1 MSSVAPEERLPRYDY
16 ECTMCQNRF
25 ELKQSFDSQPYT
37 DCPKCGGLANR
48 KFHSVPIVFK
58 GSGWYVNDYGK
69 RGSAATSA
77 PSSTEAESESKPKA
91 ETKAESSSSD
101 EKPSTKKKEPAS
113 TKGKD

>member
-1 MSSVAPEERLPRYDY
+1 MPRYDY
-16 ECTMCQNRF
+16 ECTKCQNPF
-25 ELKQSFDSQPYT
+25 ELKQSFDSEPYT

-69 RGSAATSA
+69 RGSTATSA
-77 PSSTEAESESKPKA
+77 PASAESESESKAESKPKA
-91 ETKAESSSSD
+91 ESKSESSQD
-101 EKPSTKKKEPAS
+101 GKTPTKKKEPAS

>member
-1 MSSVAPEERLPRYDY
+1 MPRYDY
-16 ECTMCQNRF
+16 ECTKCQNRF
-25 ELKQSFDSQPYT
+25 ELKQSFDSEPYT

-77 PSSTEAESESKPKA
+77 PGSTESDSKEDSKPKA
-91 ETKAESSSSD
+91 ESKADTSKD
-101 EKPSTKKKEPAS
+101 EKSPTKKKEPAS